1 MRAPLQSPS
10 LGAIA
15 AGLLFLT
22 GVINSGTVL
31 LLCSGMWLAWW
42 IAVIFVLI
50 RWGFDNSPDMKYVMR
65 SLLIGC
71 VFNYGVIWGVSL
83 I

>member
-1 MRAPLQSPS
+1 M
-10 LGAIA
+10 
-15 AGLLFLT
+15 
-22 GVINSGTVL
+22 L

-50 RWGFDNSPDMKYVMR
+50 RWGFDNSSEMKYVMR

-71 VFNYGVIWGVSL
+71 VFYYGVIWGVSL